1 MGGITGAHQ
10 VQFVGELAP
19 LLRNKR
25 SDCRKDQKD
34 EMKMSAGVIYR
45 TDLAEV
51 DWVAL
56 KTTLTQDQFDN
67 GRSPEQLRTSFANSR
82 AVVLAWSAGTVVGT
96 VRALSDGVCNAY
108 VVDVWTLSR
117 FRRQGIGHRMME
129 LLLAQLPGQHVYLF
143 TDDAQPFYRK
153 LGFEPQD
160 TGMGCVVGE
169 WLEPP
174 VHAVSTPVAGHSDS
188 REVLLVRLS
197 ETIEWCSSR
206 TDVSA
211 PATCLRSLELSPNP
225 LAGSPAEVVLSVA
238 CHRQVALRW
247 PRLPPPAD
255 LAGGR
260 LLAFAPSDSLSDGCA
275 EQETGGFLNTENAPP
290 WDTWI
295 GVIREITGR
304 EYLLSWIPPA
314 FVELVSLGIEVNPE
328 ECIWWIDADLQ
339 LLGTGFGT

>member
-1 MGGITGAHQ
+1 
-10 VQFVGELAP
+10 
-19 LLRNKR
+19 
-25 SDCRKDQKD
+25 
-34 EMKMSAGVIYR
+34 MSAGVIYR
-45 TDLAEV
+45 TDLAGV
-51 DWVAL
+51 DWVEL
-56 KTTLTQDQFDN
+56 KATLAQDQFDN
-67 GRSPEQLRTSFANSR
+67 GRTPEQLRTSFENSR
-82 AVVLAWSAGTVVGT
+82 AVVLAWAAGRVIGT

-117 FRRQGIGHRMME
+117 FRRQGVGHRMME

-169 WLEPP
+169 WLQPT
-174 VHAVSTPVAGHSDS
+174 VHEAGTPVAGRSDS
-188 REVLLVRLS
+188 REELLVQLS
-197 ETIEWCSSR
+197 ETIQWCLPR
-206 TDVSA
+206 ADVSA
-211 PATCLRSLELSPNP
+211 PATCLRSSQLTPNP
-225 LAGSPAEVVLSVA
+225 LAGSPSAVVQSVA
-238 CHRQVALRW
+238 CARQVALCW
-247 PRLPPPAD
+247 PRLSPAAD

-260 LLAFAPSDSLSDGCA
+260 LLAFAPSESLFDGCA

-304 EYLLSWIPPA
+304 EYVLSWIPSA

-328 ECIWWIDADLQ
+328 ECIWWVDADLQ
-339 LLGTGFGT
+339 LLGTGFGP